1 MNTRTT
7 RSSKA
12 ALLLGGVALAAAACG
27 SGNAANN
34 NSSAGGGS
42 GAVVT
47 TASVNGTS
55 VLATSDGHTLYD
67 TKSES
72 AGDIYCIDACTHFWK
87 PLMASETQAK
97 QASSAL
103 AETFGVVI
111 RPDGGSQL
119 ALGGH
124 PLYTFTQEGAHQ
136 LRGNGF
142 SDEFQGT
149 HFEWTAVGTR
159 GSSGS
164 QPSMGSSQGIGS
176 GGHYGY

>member
-1 MNTRTT
+1 MNTWTNHST
-7 RSSKA
+7 KT

-27 SGNAANN
+27 SGNAATNA
-34 NSSAGGGS
+34 SSGGGGS

-47 TASVNGTS
+47 TATVDGTR

-72 AGDIYCIDACTHFWK
+72 AADINCIDSCTHFWK
-87 PLMASETQAK
+87 PLMASETQAE

-103 AETFGVVI
+103 AETFGVAT

-119 ALGGH
+119 TLGGH

-142 SDEFQGT
+142 SDEFEGT
-149 HFEWTAVGTR
+149 HFEWTAAGAKA
-159 GSSGS
+159 SGS
-164 QPSMGSSQGIGS
+164 QPSGGSSQGTGS
-176 GGHYGY
+176 GGYGY